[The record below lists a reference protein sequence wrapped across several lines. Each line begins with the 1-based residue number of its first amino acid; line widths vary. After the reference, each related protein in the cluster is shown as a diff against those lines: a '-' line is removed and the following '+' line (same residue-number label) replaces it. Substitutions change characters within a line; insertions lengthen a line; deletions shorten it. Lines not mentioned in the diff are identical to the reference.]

1 MLYLLTTKQQR
12 IFEACYQELSPREPW
27 RLIELFNRNG
37 EAHRIARDGLSSLF
51 STMFKATGKQPRR
64 LDVAAHEAG
73 HAIVMSA
80 IGYPVGSA
88 WISGSSGRVSTG
100 ESSIDD
106 EGDDGAIEPINAMVP
121 MPLAAMEIL
130 TNCSGYIG
138 ESFLRDRRINSD
150 FHEKFLAYAQ
160 CRFLDDQEG
169 TQPMT
174 HWNLYMA
181 AAREIILKNSSLF
194 WMVVDDLL
202 ANDVMSDSAKH
213 RLNAQVIRPPVG
225 LFFERVDIRE
235 SGAWRYPAE
244 AVAA

>member
-1 MLYLLTTKQQR
+1 MLYLTTKQHKV
-12 IFEACYQELSPREPW
+12 FETCYQDLSPQEPW
-27 RLIELFNRNG
+27 RLIELFSRNG

-51 STMFKATGKQPRR
+51 NAMFKATGKRPRR

-88 WISGSSGRVSTG
+88 WISGSFGRVSTG
-100 ESSIDD
+100 ESTAHD
-106 EGDDGAIEPINAMVP
+106 EDDDGAIEPVNAMVP
-121 MPLAAMEIL
+121 MPLAVMEIL
-130 TNCSGYIG
+130 TNGSGYVG
-138 ESFLRDRRINSD
+138 ESFLKDRRVNSD
-150 FHEKFLAYAQ
+150 YHEKFLTYAQ
-160 CRFLDDQEG
+160 CRFLDDQAG
-169 TQPMT
+169 SQPMT

-202 ANDVMSDSAKH
+202 ANGVLSDPAKH